1 MRQSDLASDIKTL
14 SQYRAKRVTIA
25 AFLSRDRR
33 DVLSDRIDER
43 RALHA
48 LRDHIDCLLA
58 AGASLVGRD
67 PVQLSFQ
74 GRTLIVQHG
83 MLLNENGHQNL
94 IETLAE
100 LEWANK
106 RTRDLAIDICIR
118 QLDHAIKQS
127 CDKVLDSS
135 TPDKS

>member
-1 MRQSDLASDIKTL
+1 MGNPP
-14 SQYRAKRVTIA
+14 
-25 AFLSRDRR
+25 
-33 DVLSDRIDER
+33 DER

-58 AGASLVGRD
+58 EGASLVGRD

-74 GRTLIVQHG
+74 GRTLTVQHG
-83 MLLNENGHQNL
+83 MLVNESGHQDL

-100 LEWANK
+100 LEWTNK

-118 QLDHAIKQS
+118 QLDHAIKAS
-127 CDKVLDSS
+127 CVKVLDLS
-135 TPDKS
+135 TPDEP

>member
-1 MRQSDLASDIKTL
+1 M
-14 SQYRAKRVTIA
+14 
-25 AFLSRDRR
+25 
-33 DVLSDRIDER
+33 SDRIDER

-67 PVQLSFQ
+67 PVQLNFQ

-83 MLLNENGHQNL
+83 MLLNENGHQDL

>member
-1 MRQSDLASDIKTL
+1 MGNSPE
-14 SQYRAKRVTIA
+14 
-25 AFLSRDRR
+25 
-33 DVLSDRIDER
+33 ER

-58 AGASLVGRD
+58 EGASVVGRD

-74 GRTLIVQHG
+74 GRTLTVQHG
-83 MLLNENGHQNL
+83 ILLNENGHQDL

-100 LEWANK
+100 LEWTNK

-118 QLDHAIKQS
+118 QLDHAIKAS
-127 CDKVLDSS
+127 CFDALESS
-135 TPDKS
+135 KPDKP